1 VCDYANEKELKWY
14 NFPMRF
20 LKDNPTYKPT
30 LSALKILKYIGPGL
44 LVTVGFIDPGNW
56 ASNVE
61 AGSAFGLSLLWVVTL
76 GTVMLILLQ
85 HNAAHLGIVTGECLS
100 ENIARHFKP
109 FTKLLALGSAVLA
122 AICTALAEILGGAI
136 ALEML
141 FKIPLKLGAIMI
153 LILIVVMLIS
163 NSYHKLERWIIAFVS
178 LIGLSFIIEIGL
190 VQLNW
195 MEVIPAWFIPSI
207 PHGSILIIMSVLGA
221 VVMPHNLYLHSEV
234 IQSRQWNLEDEEVIK
249 QQLSY
254 EFMDTL
260 FSMLVGWAINSA
272 MILIAAATFF
282 KIAPVNSLTQA
293 QAMLVPLLGSGAAL
307 IFALALFFAGVSS
320 SITAGMAGGSIYAGY
335 FGEPFDIKDNHSK
348 TGVFITLIGATL
360 LIFAITDPYQAL
372 VISQMMLSIQL
383 PFTVFPLILLTSSEK
398 VMGKFKNS
406 VKEKASLWVIGI
418 VVTLLNLILLLD
430 LTGLIKM

>member
-1 VCDYANEKELKWY
+1 MK
-14 NFPMRF
+14 FF
-20 LKDNPTYKPT
+20 KDNPNYKAQ

-61 AGSAFGLSLLWVVTL
+61 AGSSFGFSLLWVVTL
-76 GTVMLILLQ
+76 GTVMLIILQ

-100 ENIARHFKP
+100 ENIARHFRP
-109 FTKLLALGSAVLA
+109 FTKRLALGTAVLA
-122 AICTALAEILGGAI
+122 SICTALAEILGGAI

-141 FKIPLKLGAIMI
+141 FRIPLKIGAVLI
-153 LILIVVMLIS
+153 LILISVMLMS

-178 LIGLSFIIEIGL
+178 LIGLSFIIEIAL
-190 VQLNW
+190 VDLNW
-195 MEVIPAWFIPSI
+195 IEVIPAWFIPSI
-207 PHGSILIIMSVLGA
+207 PHNSMLIIMSVLGA

-234 IQSRQWNLEDEEVIK
+234 IQSRQWNLENEEVIH
-249 QQLSY
+249 QQLQY
-254 EFMDTL
+254 EFMDTI

-282 KIAPVNSLTQA
+282 KVAPVGSLTQA

-320 SITAGMAGGSIYAGY
+320 SITAGMAGGSIYAGF
-335 FGEPFDIKDNHSK
+335 FGEPFDIKDNHSRV
-348 TGVFITLIGATL
+348 GVFITMIGATL
-360 LIFAITDPYQAL
+360 IIFFINDPYQSL

-383 PFTVFPLILLTSSEK
+383 PFTVFPLILLTSNEK
-398 VMGKFKNS
+398 IMGKFKNS
-406 VKEKASLWVIGI
+406 TLEKVSLWTVGL
-418 VVTLLNLILLLD
+418 VVTALNVALFLDIL
-430 LTGLIKM
+430 GLVQI

>member
-1 VCDYANEKELKWY
+1 MK
-14 NFPMRF
+14 FF
-20 LKDNPTYKPT
+20 KDNPNYKAQ

-61 AGSAFGLSLLWVVTL
+61 AGSSFGFSLLWVVTL
-76 GTVMLILLQ
+76 GTVMLIILQ

-100 ENIARHFKP
+100 ENIARHFRP
-109 FTKLLALGSAVLA
+109 FTKRLALGTAVLA
-122 AICTALAEILGGAI
+122 SICTALAEILGGAI

-141 FKIPLKLGAIMI
+141 FRIPLKIGAVLI
-153 LILIVVMLIS
+153 LILISVMLLS

-178 LIGLSFIIEIGL
+178 LIGLSFIIEIAL
-190 VQLNW
+190 VDLNW
-195 MEVIPAWFIPSI
+195 IEVIPAWFIPSI
-207 PHGSILIIMSVLGA
+207 PHNSMLIIMSVLGA

-234 IQSRQWNLEDEEVIK
+234 IQSRQWNLENEEVIH
-249 QQLSY
+249 QQLQY
-254 EFMDTL
+254 EFMDTI

-282 KIAPVNSLTQA
+282 KVAPVGSLTQA

-320 SITAGMAGGSIYAGY
+320 SITAGMAGGSIYAGF
-335 FGEPFDIKDNHSK
+335 FGEPFDIKDNHSRV
-348 TGVFITLIGATL
+348 GVFITMIGATL
-360 LIFAITDPYQAL
+360 IIFFINDPYQSL

-383 PFTVFPLILLTSSEK
+383 PFTVFPLILLTSNEK
-398 VMGKFKNS
+398 IMGKFKNS
-406 VKEKASLWVIGI
+406 TMEKVSLWTVGL
-418 VVTLLNLILLLD
+418 VVTALNVALFLDIL
-430 LTGLIKM
+430 GFVQI

>member
-1 VCDYANEKELKWY
+1 MK
-14 NFPMRF
+14 FF
-20 LKDNPTYKPT
+20 KDNPNYKAQ

-61 AGSAFGLSLLWVVTL
+61 AGSSFGFSLLWVVTL
-76 GTVMLILLQ
+76 GTVMLIILQ

-100 ENIARHFKP
+100 ENIARHFRP
-109 FTKLLALGSAVLA
+109 FTKRLALGTAVLA
-122 AICTALAEILGGAI
+122 SICTALAEILGGAI

-141 FKIPLKLGAIMI
+141 FRIPLKIGAVLI
-153 LILIVVMLIS
+153 LILISVMLMS

-178 LIGLSFIIEIGL
+178 LIGLSFIIEIAL
-190 VQLNW
+190 VDLNW
-195 MEVIPAWFIPSI
+195 IEVIPAWFIPSI
-207 PHGSILIIMSVLGA
+207 PRNSMLIIMSVLGA

-234 IQSRQWNLEDEEVIK
+234 IQSRQWNLENEDVIH
-249 QQLSY
+249 QQLQY
-254 EFMDTL
+254 EFMDTI

-282 KIAPVNSLTQA
+282 KVAPVGSLTQA

-320 SITAGMAGGSIYAGY
+320 SITAGMAGGSIYAGF
-335 FGEPFDIKDNHSK
+335 FGEPFDIKDNHSRV
-348 TGVFITLIGATL
+348 GVFITMIGATL
-360 LIFAITDPYQAL
+360 IIFFINDPYQSL

-383 PFTVFPLILLTSSEK
+383 PFTVFPLILLTSNEK
-398 VMGKFKNS
+398 IMGKFKNS
-406 VKEKASLWVIGI
+406 TMEKVSLWTVGL
-418 VVTLLNLILLLD
+418 VVTALNVALFLDIL
-430 LTGLIKM
+430 GLVQI

>member
-1 VCDYANEKELKWY
+1 MSVLIQKSGCY
-14 NFPMRF
+14 NSCMKLF
-20 LKDNPTYKPT
+20 KDNPSYKPT

-76 GTVMLILLQ
+76 GTIMLIVLQ

-100 ENIARHFKP
+100 ENIARHFNP
-109 FTKLLALGSAVLA
+109 FNKRMALGTAVMA
-122 AICTALAEILGGAI
+122 AVCTALAEILGGAI

-141 FKIPLKLGAIMI
+141 FKIPLKIGAIMI
-153 LILIVVMLIS
+153 LILITVMLVS
-163 NSYHKLERWIIAFVS
+163 NSNHKLERWIIAFVS

-190 VQLNW
+190 VDLNW
-195 MEVIPAWFIPSI
+195 MEVIPAWFVPSL
-207 PHGSILIIMSVLGA
+207 PRGSILIVMSVLGA

-234 IQSRQWNLEDEEVIK
+234 IQSRQWNLEDEYVIK
-249 QQLSY
+249 QQLKY

-260 FSMLVGWAINSA
+260 FSMMVGWAINSA

-282 KIAPVNSLTQA
+282 GVARVTSLTQA
-293 QAMLVPLLGSGAAL
+293 QAMLKPLLGSGAAL

-320 SITAGMAGGSIYAGY
+320 SITAGMAGGSIYAGF
-335 FGEPFDIKDNHSK
+335 FGEPFDIKDNHSRM
-348 TGVFITLIGATL
+348 GVFITLVGATL
-360 LIFAITDPYQAL
+360 IIFLITDPYQAL

-383 PFTVFPLILLTSSEK
+383 PFTIFPLIVLTSDEK
-398 VMGKFKNS
+398 VMGKFKNTLS
-406 VKEKASLWVIGI
+406 EKAGLWFVGT
-418 VVTLLNLILLLD
+418 VVTVLNLILFADIL
-430 LTGLIKM
+430 GVIKF

>member
-1 VCDYANEKELKWY
+1 MK
-14 NFPMRF
+14 FF
-20 LKDNPTYKPT
+20 KDNPNYKAQ

-61 AGSAFGLSLLWVVTL
+61 AGSSFGFSLLWVVTL
-76 GTVMLILLQ
+76 GTVMLIILQ

-100 ENIARHFKP
+100 ENIARHFRP
-109 FTKLLALGSAVLA
+109 FTKRLALGTAVLA
-122 AICTALAEILGGAI
+122 SICTALAEILGGAI

-141 FKIPLKLGAIMI
+141 FRIPLKIGAVLI
-153 LILIVVMLIS
+153 LILISVMLLS

-178 LIGLSFIIEIGL
+178 LIGLSFIIEIAL
-190 VQLNW
+190 VDLNW
-195 MEVIPAWFIPSI
+195 IEVIPAWFIPSI
-207 PHGSILIIMSVLGA
+207 PHNSMLIIMSVLGA

-234 IQSRQWNLEDEEVIK
+234 IQSRQWNLENEEVIH
-249 QQLSY
+249 QQLQY
-254 EFMDTL
+254 EFMDTI

-282 KIAPVNSLTQA
+282 KVAPVGSLTQA

-320 SITAGMAGGSIYAGY
+320 SITAGMAGGSIYAGF
-335 FGEPFDIKDNHSK
+335 FGEPFDIKDNHSRV
-348 TGVFITLIGATL
+348 GVFITMIGATL
-360 LIFAITDPYQAL
+360 IIFFINDPYQSL

-383 PFTVFPLILLTSSEK
+383 PFTVFPLILLTSNEK

-406 VKEKASLWVIGI
+406 TMEKVSLWTVGL
-418 VVTLLNLILLLD
+418 VVTALNVALFLDIL
-430 LTGLIKM
+430 GFVQI

>member
-1 VCDYANEKELKWY
+1 MNM
-14 NFPMRF
+14 F
-20 LKDNPTYKPT
+20 KDNPQYKPT

-61 AGSAFGLSLLWVVTL
+61 AGSRFGTGILWVVTL
-76 GTVMLILLQ
+76 ATVMLILLQ

-109 FTKLLALGSAVLA
+109 WTKNITLGTAVLA
-122 AICTALAEILGGAI
+122 SISTALAEILGGAI

-141 FKIPLKLGAIMI
+141 FNIPIRLGSLMVLA
-153 LILIVVMLIS
+153 LISFMLIS
-163 NSYHKLERWIIAFVS
+163 NSYHRLERWIIAFVS
-178 LIGLSFIIEIGL
+178 FIGLSFIIEIGL
-190 VQLNW
+190 VKLNW
-195 MEVIPAWFIPSI
+195 MAVIPAWFVPSI
-207 PHGSILIIMSVLGA
+207 PHCSILIIMSVLGA

-234 IQSRQWNLEDEEVIK
+234 IQSRQWNLENDNVIH
-249 QQLSY
+249 QQLRY

-282 KIAPVNSLTQA
+282 NVATVSSLTQA

-307 IFALALFFAGVSS
+307 IFALALFFAGISS

-348 TGVFITLIGATL
+348 TGVLITLAGATAI
-360 LIFAITDPYQAL
+360 IFLITDPYQAL
-372 VISQMMLSIQL
+372 VLSQMMLSIQL
-383 PFTVFPLILLTSSEK
+383 PFTVFPLILLTSSDK
-398 VMGKFKNS
+398 VMGKFKNTQM
-406 VKEKASLWVIGI
+406 EKASLWVIGI
-418 VVTLLNLILLLD
+418 IVTLLNLVLLLD
-430 LTGLIKM
+430 LTGLIKF

>member
-1 VCDYANEKELKWY
+1 MK
-14 NFPMRF
+14 FF
-20 LKDNPTYKPT
+20 KDNPSYKPT

-76 GTVMLILLQ
+76 ATIMLIILQ

-100 ENIARHFKP
+100 ENIARHFNP
-109 FTKLLALGSAVLA
+109 FNKRMALGTAVMA
-122 AICTALAEILGGAI
+122 AVCTALAEILGGAI

-141 FKIPLKLGAIMI
+141 FKIPLKIGAIMI
-153 LILIVVMLIS
+153 LVLISIMLVS

-190 VQLNW
+190 VKLNW
-195 MEVIPAWFIPSI
+195 MEVIPAWFVPSL
-207 PHGSILIIMSVLGA
+207 PHGSILIVMSVLGA

-234 IQSRQWNLEDEEVIK
+234 IQSRQWNLEDEAVIK
-249 QQLSY
+249 QQLKY

-260 FSMLVGWAINSA
+260 FSMMVGWAINSA

-282 KIAPVNSLTQA
+282 GVARVTSLTQA
-293 QAMLVPLLGSGAAL
+293 QAMLKPLLGSGAAM

-320 SITAGMAGGSIYAGY
+320 SITAGMAGGSIYAGF
-335 FGEPFDIKDNHSK
+335 FGEPFDIKDNHSRM
-348 TGVFITLIGATL
+348 GVFITLVGATL
-360 LIFAITDPYQAL
+360 IIFLITDPYQAL

-383 PFTVFPLILLTSSEK
+383 PFTIFPLIVLTSNEK
-398 VMGKFKNS
+398 VMGKFKNTFT
-406 VKEKASLWVIGI
+406 EKAGLWLVGI
-418 VVTLLNLILLLD
+418 VVTLLNLILFADIL
-430 LTGLIKM
+430 GFIKF

>member
-1 VCDYANEKELKWY
+1 MSILIQKSGCY
-14 NFPMRF
+14 NSCMKFF
-20 LKDNPTYKPT
+20 KDNPSYKPT

-76 GTVMLILLQ
+76 GTVMLIVLQ

-100 ENIARHFKP
+100 ENIARHFIP
-109 FTKLLALGSAVLA
+109 FNKRMALGTAVMA
-122 AICTALAEILGGAI
+122 AVCTALAEILGGAI

-141 FKIPLKLGAIMI
+141 FKIPLKIGAIMI
-153 LILIVVMLIS
+153 LILITVMLVS

-190 VQLNW
+190 VDLNW
-195 MEVIPAWFIPSI
+195 MEVIPAWFVPSL
-207 PHGSILIIMSVLGA
+207 PRGSILIVMSVLGA

-234 IQSRQWNLEDEEVIK
+234 IQSRQWNLEDESVIK
-249 QQLSY
+249 QQLKY

-260 FSMLVGWAINSA
+260 FSMMVGWAINSA

-282 KIAPVNSLTQA
+282 GVARVTSLTQA
-293 QAMLVPLLGSGAAL
+293 QAMLKPLLGSGAAL

-320 SITAGMAGGSIYAGY
+320 SITAGMAGGSIYAGF
-335 FGEPFDIKDNHSK
+335 FGEPFDIKDNHSRM
-348 TGVFITLIGATL
+348 GVFITLVGATL
-360 LIFAITDPYQAL
+360 IIFLITDPYQAL

-383 PFTVFPLILLTSSEK
+383 PFTIFPLIVLTSNEK
-398 VMGKFKNS
+398 VMGKFRNTLS
-406 VKEKASLWVIGI
+406 EKAGLWLVGI
-418 VVTLLNLILLLD
+418 VVTVLNLILFADIL
-430 LTGLIKM
+430 GVIKF

>member
-1 VCDYANEKELKWY
+1 MKL
-14 NFPMRF
+14 F
-20 LKDNPTYKPT
+20 KDNPNYKAQ
-30 LSALKILKYIGPGL
+30 LSAFKILKYIGPGL

-61 AGSAFGLSLLWVVTL
+61 AGSAFGFSLMWVATL
-76 GTVMLILLQ
+76 GTVMLIILQ

-109 FTKLLALGSAVLA
+109 LTKRLALGSAVLA
-122 AICTALAEILGGAI
+122 AVCTALAEILGGAI

-141 FKIPLKLGAIMI
+141 FKIPLKIGAIMI
-153 LILIVVMLIS
+153 LILISVMLLS

-178 LIGLSFIIEIGL
+178 LIGLSFIIEIAL
-190 VQLNW
+190 VDLNW
-195 MEVIPAWFIPSI
+195 MKVIPAWFIPSI
-207 PHGSILIIMSVLGA
+207 PHNSLLIIMSVLGA

-234 IQSRQWNLEDEEVIK
+234 IQSRQWNLENDEVIH
-249 QQLSY
+249 QQLQY
-254 EFMDTL
+254 EFMDTI
-260 FSMLVGWAINSA
+260 FSMMVGWAINSA

-282 KIAPVNSLTQA
+282 NVTSVGSLTQA
-293 QAMLVPLLGSGAAL
+293 QSMLVPLLGNGAAL

-320 SITAGMAGGSIYAGY
+320 SITAGMAGGSIYAGF

-348 TGVFITLIGATL
+348 TGVFITLVGATL
-360 LIFAITDPYQAL
+360 IIFFINDPYQSL

-398 VMGKFKNS
+398 IMGKFKNS
-406 VKEKASLWVIGI
+406 TMEKISLWAVGL
-418 VVTLLNLILLLD
+418 VVTLLNVALLFDIL
-430 LTGLIKM
+430 GIVKI